1 MERDI
6 WRIVVAALKRLPP
19 TCKPKQLYTTA
30 EVLAVLLWAA
40 LYDRSILWACRRR
53 SWPVQAWRRR
63 LPDQSTMSRRLRD
76 PALLEHL
83 TRVLDIIQR
92 AFDDG
97 DNSLLRIDGKPLS
110 VSVFSDDRDATM
122 GWGAGIYARGY
133 KLHAIVANARRIV
146 AFIVEPMGVAECTT
160 GEKLIEQAAKRV
172 HLKPDT
178 LVLGDPSY
186 DTNALHKVAREHG
199 TQLLAGRRRPGTA
212 LSKGHAQDPGRVVST
227 QLLEGDEEVAR
238 WQRNERAAI
247 EHFFGGLS
255 SASGLYAL
263 PPWTRT
269 LGRVRVWVYAKVA
282 LNAARIARTQARA
295 A

>member
-1 MERDI
+1 MELDI
-6 WRIVVAALKRLPP
+6 WQIVVAALKRLPP

-30 EVLAVLLWAA
+30 QVLAVLLWAA
-40 LYDRSILWACRRR
+40 LHDRSILWACRRR

-63 LPDQSTMSRRLRD
+63 LPDQSTMSRRLHD
-76 PALLEHL
+76 PALLEGL

-97 DNSLLRIDGKPLS
+97 DNSLLRIDGKPPS
-110 VSVFSDDRDATM
+110 VCNSSPTRWSWAT
-122 GWGAGIYARGY
+122 
-133 KLHAIVANARRIV
+133 
-146 AFIVEPMGVAECTT
+146 
-160 GEKLIEQAAKRV
+160 
-172 HLKPDT
+172 
-178 LVLGDPSY
+178 PSY
-186 DTNALHKVAREHG
+186 NTNALHK
-199 TQLLAGRRRPGTA
+199 
-212 LSKGHAQDPGRVVST
+212 
-227 QLLEGDEEVAR
+227 VAR

-255 SASGLYAL
+255 SAGGLYAL